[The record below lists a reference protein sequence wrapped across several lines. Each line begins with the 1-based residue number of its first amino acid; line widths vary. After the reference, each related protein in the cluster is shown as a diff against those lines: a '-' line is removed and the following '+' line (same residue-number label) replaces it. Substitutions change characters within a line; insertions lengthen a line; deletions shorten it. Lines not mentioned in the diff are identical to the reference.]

1 VLAHT
6 VSSKLVHHTGKS
18 SRCSSSACIRLPAT
32 FALPPD
38 LLSDPALYTL
48 LLRCNFRLSDPTFPN
63 ILQHLAR
70 GYSNLTD

>member
-1 VLAHT
+1 L
-6 VSSKLVHHTGKS
+6 
-18 SRCSSSACIRLPAT
+18 RC
-32 FALPPD
+32 PPN
-38 LLSDPALYTL
+38 LLSGPALYTL